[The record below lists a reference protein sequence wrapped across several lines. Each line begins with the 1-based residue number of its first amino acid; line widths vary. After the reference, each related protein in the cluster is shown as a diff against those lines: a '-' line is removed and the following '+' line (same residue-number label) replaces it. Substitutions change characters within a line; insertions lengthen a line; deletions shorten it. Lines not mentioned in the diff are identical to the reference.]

1 MGLRPKCKFSRPA
14 FQHNRELIIPLP
26 PPSLANPVQPHSSN
40 TFASPPS
47 RSKEADTK
55 RRLFFFRTTKV
66 ILSDL
71 TRWRCPKRKPSSNQP
86 FLEASLPSQ
95 RGRLRQPNTETS
107 NGKVKKTKT
116 KYSNQNR
123 AAANSNAPLLPRTG
137 SVPQDRHLIIYRYN
151 PPA

>member
-86 FLEASLPSQ
+86 FLEAFLPSQ
-95 RGRLRQPNTETS
+95 RGRLRQPNTETYQRQ
-107 NGKVKKTKT
+107 GKKHN
-116 KYSNQNR
+116 YSNHNR
-123 AAANSNAPLLPRTG
+123 SGRNSNAPLLPRTG
-137 SVPQDRHLIIYRYN
+137 SVLQDRHLIIYVCHN